1 MLMAAKSEV
10 EDTRQEHDRDV
21 EALLEGIR
29 QMSKEVKRLTIL
41 TEYFIPIE
49 NLQMIDEHMAW
60 NDNIGEWQLVS
71 KL

>member
-29 QMSKEVKRLTIL
+29 QMSKEVKRLTLL

-49 NLQMIDEHMAW
+49 HLQMIDEHMAW
-60 NDNIGEWQLVS
+60 NDDIGEWQLV
-71 KL
+71 